1 LETTYA
7 EKLVDTISRSAAK
20 TSCDTA
26 ADDEELEVQKNSVT
40 SSEIKNSRPIL
51 KLFTSVGI
59 NFFADTYCSKFLTC
73 SLWLGFLLSYL
84 SQIYFSASN
93 MEGTANDSYSSGIIT
108 TVKNWFLKGLTVGVV
123 GLAYMG
129 FRGLGNNIS
138 ITSIMPSLTAIVT
151 LTGFVPKYYF
161 RPTNKFVFTPYELQ
175 LQEMETWKC

>member
-1 LETTYA
+1 
-7 EKLVDTISRSAAK
+7 
-20 TSCDTA
+20 
-26 ADDEELEVQKNSVT
+26 
-40 SSEIKNSRPIL
+40 
-51 KLFTSVGI
+51 
-59 NFFADTYCSKFLTC
+59 
-73 SLWLGFLLSYL
+73 
-84 SQIYFSASN
+84 
-93 MEGTANDSYSSGIIT
+93 MEGTANDSYSSEIIT